1 MEITPFK
8 GVYIIIYRAHACR
21 RKLDG
26 PYEKRQENKHET
38 EPRRPHTPRPLHL
51 VWNNLKFLS
60 LSLSIFLSFCHTHTH
75 THWCIIY
82 NNLAAKGSYNLSC
95 LPFWLVVCVLSLD
108 MIWPFSLCQPKLKR
122 DFCFVSLTYKM
133 ETAGTRGREE
143 LNTEADNHKWRIC
156 ICKKRKK
163 EGKKKDCVTMI
174 HSPTTSYSVAV

>member
-1 MEITPFK
+1 MPKKTRWTVWKAPRKQTRNRTPKTSHATTSSSCLKQFEIS
-8 GVYIIIYRAHACR
+8 
-21 RKLDG
+21 
-26 PYEKRQENKHET
+26 
-38 EPRRPHTPRPLHL
+38 
-51 VWNNLKFLS
+51 LS
-60 LSLSIFLSFCHTHTH
+60 LSLYLSFVLPHTHTH